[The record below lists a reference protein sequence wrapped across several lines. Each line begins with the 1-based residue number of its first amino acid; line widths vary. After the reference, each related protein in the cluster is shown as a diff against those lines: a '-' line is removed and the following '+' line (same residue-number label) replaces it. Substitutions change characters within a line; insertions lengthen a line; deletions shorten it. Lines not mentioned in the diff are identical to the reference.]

1 MRRTIMSRT
10 DRAKKREASYRA
22 NNPNMSGAKP
32 MKRNIMVKRN
42 SSASNPIDA
51 ARNTMREN
59 EG

>member
-1 MRRTIMSRT
+1 MSRT

-42 SSASNPIDA
+42 SGASNPIDA